1 MKRGIRRIRDMCR
14 YNEKENQK
22 NERKLAD
29 KGNVTLDVKSRLEF
43 RNFTYDL
50 ITYIIKV
57 LNCEV

>member
-1 MKRGIRRIRDMCR
+1 MKRGIRRIRDMRR

-57 LNCEV
+57 FNCEV